1 MTHYRKPCTGVEYTL
16 WKDDVPYKGTM
27 KQVGKMAQNT
37 VELWKNYSPD
47 EIKINN
53 IELEDLSVLHQ
64 KISAGVNLNT
74 QDIRKYL
81 YACTGMFKQV
91 VDIDLHVSPNY
102 TIAKNSEI
110 NPLSLYKML
119 AVPVTGNDSS
129 QAKYKETL
137 MNLLFSIRYQ
147 RAENP
152 THQEKTIRKTKT
164 NWNYPAWMNAITADS
179 LDDVLTA
186 YDWYLF
192 LKETDD
198 QPLRFGTVT
207 TQWKDMGAFRDFCF
221 ISELFP
227 GKPTRLVKWIQNS
240 AVADS
245 VLKMHLVS
253 SDIGEIGSSFPYCKA
268 MGIVS
273 KSDLSVSEHGS
284 MHDYIHVT
292 GTLLGNA
299 RSFNSRFISG
309 SIARSDVCM
318 SAMCIMATGAMKSR
332 VQLDDDESRLIN
344 KATAKAL

>member
-91 VDIDLHVSPNY
+91 VDIDLHVAPNY

-152 THQEKTIRKTKT
+152 THQEQLKKTIRKTKT

-179 LDDVLTA
+179 LDDVLAA
-186 YDWYLF
+186 YDCYLF

-227 GKPTRLVKWIQNS
+227 GEPTRLVKWIQNS

-292 GTLLGNA
+292 GALLGNA
-299 RSFNSRFISG
+299 RSCNS
-309 SIARSDVCM
+309 
-318 SAMCIMATGAMKSR
+318 
-332 VQLDDDESRLIN
+332 
-344 KATAKAL
+344 